1 MVILLTQTKNHYS
14 CPILD
19 NGISSF
25 RHSYSNNTDRHHQY
39 YLSESSS
46 HSPTDSNYI
55 QNQGSNLD
63 TTIEIETKEQPQP
76 QPPFI
81 KRILVVDDDPDI
93 TLTFKAG
100 LDGHYYNEGDKKKRF
115 EVYTYNDPLLLL
127 EEFKPNFYDLL
138 LTDIYMPNMNGF
150 QLYEKILGLDIN
162 FRVCFMSALEV
173 NAEAL
178 REIYPKVSF
187 GCFIEK
193 PITIEYLVKRLSA
206 ELD

>member
-1 MVILLTQTKNHYS
+1 VVILLTQTKNHYS

-178 REIYPKVSF
+178 REVYPKVSF

>member
-1 MVILLTQTKNHYS
+1 MLFTHTKNY
-14 CPILD
+14 CFYPILN

-25 RHSYSNNTDRHHQY
+25 CHSYNNNAGRPQQQ
-39 YLSESSS
+39 YLSGSSFLTDPHYLQDQESR
-46 HSPTDSNYI
+46 
-55 QNQGSNLD
+55 LD
-63 TTIEIETKEQPQP
+63 TIKETETKEQP

-81 KRILVVDDDPDI
+81 KRILLVDDDPDI

-100 LDGHYYNEGDKKKRF
+100 LDGYNYGDGDKKKRF

-150 QLYEKILGLDIN
+150 QLCEKILGLDIN

-178 REIYPKVSF
+178 REVYPKVSF

>member
-1 MVILLTQTKNHYS
+1 MLFTHTKNY
-14 CPILD
+14 CFYPILN

-25 RHSYSNNTDRHHQY
+25 CHSYNNNAGRPQQQ
-39 YLSESSS
+39 YLSGSSFFTDPNYLQDQESR
-46 HSPTDSNYI
+46 
-55 QNQGSNLD
+55 LD
-63 TTIEIETKEQPQP
+63 TIKETETKEQPQP
-76 QPPFI
+76 PFF
-81 KRILVVDDDPDI
+81 KRILLVDDDPDI

-100 LDGHYYNEGDKKKRF
+100 LDGYNYGDGDKKKRF

-138 LTDIYMPNMNGF
+138 LADIYMPNMNGF
-150 QLYEKILGLDIN
+150 QLCEKILGLDIN

>member
-1 MVILLTQTKNHYS
+1 MLFTHTKNY
-14 CPILD
+14 CFYPILN

-25 RHSYSNNTDRHHQY
+25 CHSYNNNAGRPQQQ
-39 YLSESSS
+39 YLSGSSFLTDPNYLQDQESR
-46 HSPTDSNYI
+46 
-55 QNQGSNLD
+55 LD
-63 TTIEIETKEQPQP
+63 TIKETETKEQP

-81 KRILVVDDDPDI
+81 KRILLVDDDPDI

-100 LDGHYYNEGDKKKRF
+100 LDGYNYGDGDKKKRF

-150 QLYEKILGLDIN
+150 QLCEKILGLDIN

>member
-1 MVILLTQTKNHYS
+1 MLFTQTKNY
-14 CPILD
+14 CFYPILN

-25 RHSYSNNTDRHHQY
+25 CHSYNNNAGRPQQQ
-39 YLSESSS
+39 YLSGSSFL
-46 HSPTDSNYI
+46 TDPNYI
-55 QNQGSNLD
+55 QDQESRLD
-63 TTIEIETKEQPQP
+63 TIKETETKEQP

-81 KRILVVDDDPDI
+81 KRILLVDDDPDI

-100 LDGHYYNEGDKKKRF
+100 LDGYNYGDGDKKKRF

>member
-1 MVILLTQTKNHYS
+1 MLFTHTKNY
-14 CPILD
+14 CFYPILN

-25 RHSYSNNTDRHHQY
+25 CHSYNNNAGRPQQQ
-39 YLSESSS
+39 YLSGSSFLTDPNYLQGQESR
-46 HSPTDSNYI
+46 
-55 QNQGSNLD
+55 LD
-63 TTIEIETKEQPQP
+63 TIKETETKEQP

-81 KRILVVDDDPDI
+81 KRILLVDDDPDI

-100 LDGHYYNEGDKKKRF
+100 LDGYNYGDGDKKKRF

>member
-1 MVILLTQTKNHYS
+1 MLFTHTKNY
-14 CPILD
+14 CFYPILN

-25 RHSYSNNTDRHHQY
+25 CHSYNNNAGRPQQQ
-39 YLSESSS
+39 YLSGSSFLTDPNYLQDQESR
-46 HSPTDSNYI
+46 
-55 QNQGSNLD
+55 LD
-63 TTIEIETKEQPQP
+63 TIKETETKEQP

-81 KRILVVDDDPDI
+81 KRILLVDDDPDI
-93 TLTFKAG
+93 TLTFKAS
-100 LDGHYYNEGDKKKRF
+100 LDGYNYGDGDKKKRF

-150 QLYEKILGLDIN
+150 QLCEKILGLDIN

-187 GCFIEK
+187 VCFIEK

>member
-1 MVILLTQTKNHYS
+1 LFTHTKNY
-14 CPILD
+14 CFYPILN

-25 RHSYSNNTDRHHQY
+25 CHSYNNNAGRPQQQ
-39 YLSESSS
+39 YLSGSSFLTDPNYLQDQESR
-46 HSPTDSNYI
+46 
-55 QNQGSNLD
+55 LD
-63 TTIEIETKEQPQP
+63 TIKETETKEQP

-81 KRILVVDDDPDI
+81 KRILLVDDDPDI

-100 LDGHYYNEGDKKKRF
+100 LDGYNYGDGDKKKRF

-150 QLYEKILGLDIN
+150 QLCEKILGLDIN

-178 REIYPKVSF
+178 REVYPKVRF

>member
-1 MVILLTQTKNHYS
+1 MLFTHTKNY
-14 CPILD
+14 CFYPILN

-25 RHSYSNNTDRHHQY
+25 CHSYNNNAGRPQQQ
-39 YLSESSS
+39 YLSGSSFL
-46 HSPTDSNYI
+46 TDPNYI
-55 QNQGSNLD
+55 QDQESRLD
-63 TTIEIETKEQPQP
+63 TIKETETKEQP

-81 KRILVVDDDPDI
+81 KRILLVDDDPDI

-100 LDGHYYNEGDKKKRF
+100 LDGYNYGDGDKKKRF

-150 QLYEKILGLDIN
+150 QLCEKILGLDIN

-178 REIYPKVSF
+178 REVYPKVSF

>member
-1 MVILLTQTKNHYS
+1 MLFTHTKNY
-14 CPILD
+14 CFYPILN

-25 RHSYSNNTDRHHQY
+25 CHSYNNNAGRPQQQ
-39 YLSESSS
+39 YLSGSSFFTDPNYLQDQESR
-46 HSPTDSNYI
+46 
-55 QNQGSNLD
+55 LD
-63 TTIEIETKEQPQP
+63 TIKETETKEQP

-81 KRILVVDDDPDI
+81 KRILLVDDDPDI

-100 LDGHYYNEGDKKKRF
+100 LDGYNYGDGDKKKRF

-150 QLYEKILGLDIN
+150 QLCEKILGLDIN